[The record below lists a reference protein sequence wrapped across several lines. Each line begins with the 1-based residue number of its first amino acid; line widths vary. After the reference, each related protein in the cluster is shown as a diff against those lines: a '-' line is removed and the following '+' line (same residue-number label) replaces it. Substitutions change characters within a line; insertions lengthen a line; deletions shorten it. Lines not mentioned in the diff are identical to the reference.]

1 MEESSNLRKWFIAI
15 GALLG
20 GLAALVW
27 QLSKHRGNVK
37 VSQRLAVY
45 QTSPPRKV
53 FGPQDLK
60 EWKSDVEKKQREI
73 TKAIEDGRK
82 EEIQR
87 KWKEAFGE
95 HSSLSH

>member
-27 QLSKHRGNVK
+27 QLSKHQSNVK
-37 VSQRLAVY
+37 ASRSLAIHMKPVY
-45 QTSPPRKV
+45 ATEDV
-53 FGPQDLK
+53 K
-60 EWKSDVEKKQREI
+60 EWEFEIEKKSKEI
-73 TKAIEDGRK
+73 TKAIENGRK

-87 KWKEAFGE
+87 RWKEAFGE